1 MSTRTLLFTAVLTFV
16 LITLFVIVSHFIP
29 FDKGSVYYPVL
40 DGSNVPIGEIKGTM
54 KVGQT
59 FVADYDNLDRIDVL
73 FATYARQN
81 THEIIFHLRE
91 ISTSKDITT
100 IKISAND
107 IQDNVMH
114 LFRFNPINDSKGK
127 QYYFFIE
134 SPSSVDGNAVT
145 VWILKNSNY
154 NQGQLVLDDNS
165 TTGDIVF
172 KPYFKTNLKE
182 YTDILL
188 ARILLNKPSFFS
200 ESFLYVIIAFY
211 LFFMFI
217 LMILLFQLLHKSKL
231 DLS

>member
-1 MSTRTLLFTAVLTFV
+1 MITRTLLLAVVLTFV
-16 LITLFVIVSHFIP
+16 LITLFVIISPSIP
-29 FDKGSVYYPVL
+29 FNKGASYYPVL
-40 DGSNVPIGEIKGTM
+40 SGNNVPIGEIKDTM

-91 ISTSKDITT
+91 NSTYKDITT
-100 IKISAND
+100 IKINAND

-114 LFRFNPINDSKGK
+114 SFRFDPINDSKGK

-134 SPSSVDGNAVT
+134 SPSSIDGNAVT
-145 VWILKNSNY
+145 VRIQKNSNY
-154 NQGQLVLDDNS
+154 NQGELVLNDS
-165 TTGDIVF
+165 FTTGDIIF

-200 ESFLYVIIAFY
+200 ESFVYVIVAFY

-217 LMILLFQLLHKSKL
+217 LMIFLFQLLRKSKL